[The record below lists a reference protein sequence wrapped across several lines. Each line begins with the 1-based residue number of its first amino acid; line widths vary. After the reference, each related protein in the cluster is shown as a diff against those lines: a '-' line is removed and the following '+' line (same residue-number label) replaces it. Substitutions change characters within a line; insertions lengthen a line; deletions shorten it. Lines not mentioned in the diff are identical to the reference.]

1 MMSTQPIE
9 RSASRFTPRVP
20 EGSPRLILQTLVT
33 TLQPRD
39 AETYEHSKR
48 VTRLSL
54 RLARELSLD
63 RVEMESLA
71 LGALLHD
78 IGKIRVPDAIL
89 HKPGKLTP
97 EQWSRMR
104 NHPLYG
110 QKILSGIEF
119 LEGASRVAAQHHEK
133 WDGSGYPWGLAGK
146 EIDRNARIFAVADAY
161 DAMTSDRVY
170 RAGLTYE
177 AAAAELNREVGI
189 HFDPKVVEAF
199 CSIPQQEWEATTKA
213 LASSSP
219 AQPHGQGWD
228 INASKALVY
237 SLAIAAV
244 PQPERCGVKPP
255 QTTALTSQRT
265 PKSCFTF
272 WHFAQK

>member
-1 MMSTQPIE
+1 MLTQPMK
-9 RSASRFTPRVP
+9 RSASSFIPRVP
-20 EGSPRLILQTLVT
+20 DDSPRLMLQALIT
-33 TLQPRD
+33 TLQRRD
-39 AETYEHSKR
+39 AETYEHSRR
-48 VTRLSL
+48 VARFSL
-54 RLARELSLD
+54 RLALELSLD

-97 EQWSRMR
+97 KEWLRMR

-110 QKILSGIEF
+110 QQILSGIEF
-119 LEGASRVAAQHHEK
+119 LEGASRVVVQHHEK

-146 EIDRNARIFAVADAY
+146 EIDRNARIFAVTDAF

-177 AAAAELNREVGI
+177 AAAAELNQSAGT

-199 CSIPQQEWEATTKA
+199 CSIPRREWGVATKA
-213 LASSSP
+213 LASSSS
-219 AQPHGQGWD
+219 A
-228 INASKALVY
+228 
-237 SLAIAAV
+237 
-244 PQPERCGVKPP
+244 
-255 QTTALTSQRT
+255 
-265 PKSCFTF
+265 
-272 WHFAQK
+272 